1 MPQKIDL
8 KQPLS
13 RELNLTNERS
23 AINEEART
31 VEIAFSSEAAYER
44 WYGKEILDHSADAV
58 DLTRLNS
65 GGALLLGHDTRTQIG
80 VVERA
85 WIDADRKGR
94 ALVRFSKSALGEEI
108 FQDVKDGIR
117 RLVSVGYS
125 VEEYRLEGESN
136 NIETYRMTKWTPFEV
151 SIVPVPAD
159 ASVGVGRGFNHVQQ
173 KENAMPEKNPAA
185 NATAEAPATTET
197 RASETPRIE
206 MGSTNPLQAERERMK
221 EIRALARQF
230 DKTELGDAAI
240 DNGVSV
246 DAFRAQLLGTIGK
259 NSAIRTSESPEIG
272 MTERDVKQYSFL
284 RALAAAADPVNAHVI
299 APFELECSRAAQNK
313 RGDSRTERE
322 SALTIPVDV
331 LSRGMSL
338 SADAA
343 GSAMRMLGGRR
354 DLTVGS
360 ATGGGN
366 TVATDLLSG
375 SFIELLR
382 NGMVLNAMGA
392 TFLTDLNGN
401 IAIPSQTGTATA
413 YWVAES
419 GSPTESQ
426 QTVGQVTM
434 TPKTVVAYTDYSRR
448 LLLQSSLDV
457 EAFVRA
463 DLAAII
469 GLAIQ
474 DAALNGT
481 GSDQPTGI
489 LNASGIGAVVGG
501 ANGAAPTYE
510 NMVDLAAQIEIANAS
525 MGNLAYLTNSKVAG
539 KLRKTPLLGNTVGMP
554 TWTGAG
560 DSSIVAGYNARITNA
575 MPSNLTKGTSVGV
588 CSSIIFGNWADLMI
602 GMWGGLDIMLD
613 PYSGATSGAK
623 RVVALQDVDIALRRV
638 ASFAAMKDA
647 LTA

>member
-1 MPQKIDL
+1 MSQLNL

-13 RELNLTNERS
+13 RELNLSNDRA
-23 AINEEART
+23 AIDETART
-31 VEIAFSSEAAYER
+31 VELAFSSEAEYER
-44 WYGKEILDHSADAV
+44 WYGMEILDHGPESV
-58 DLTRLNS
+58 DLSRLNN
-65 GGALLLGHDTRTQIG
+65 GAALLLGHDTRTQIG

-94 ALVRFSKSALGEEI
+94 ALVRFSKSPLGEEI

-125 VEEYRLEGESN
+125 VEEYKLEGERD
-136 NIETYRMTKWTPFEV
+136 NIEIYRMTKWTPFEV

-159 ASVGVGRGFNHVQQ
+159 ASVGVGRGFNHEQQ
-173 KENAMPEKNPAA
+173 KENAMLEKNQA
-185 NATAEAPATTET
+185 NASAEAPVTTET

-206 MGSTNPLQAERERMK
+206 MGNTNPLQAERERMK

-259 NSAIRTSESPEIG
+259 NSAIRASESPEIG
-272 MTERDVKQYSFL
+272 MSERDVKQYSFL
-284 RALAAAADPVNAHVI
+284 RALAAAADPMNAHTI
-299 APFELECSRAAQNK
+299 APFELECSRAAQDK

-338 SADAA
+338 SGDVA

-354 DLTVGS
+354 DLNVGT
-360 ATGGGN
+360 ATAGGN

-382 NGMVLNAMGA
+382 NAMVLNTMGA

-426 QTVGQVTM
+426 QAVGQVTM
-434 TPKTVVAYTDYSRR
+434 TPKTVGAFTDYSRR
-448 LLLQSSLDV
+448 LLLQSSIDV

-474 DAALNGT
+474 DAALNGS
-481 GSDQPTGI
+481 GSNQPTGI

-501 ANGAAPTYE
+501 TDGAAPTYE

-613 PYSGATSGAK
+613 PYSGATSGTK

>member
-197 RASETPRIE
+197 RASETPHIE

-434 TPKTVVAYTDYSRR
+434 TPKTVGAYTDYSRR

-525 MGNLAYLTNSKVAG
+525 MGNLAYLTNSKVAS
-539 KLRKTPLLGNTVGMP
+539 KLRKTPLLGNTVGVP
-554 TWTGAG
+554 TWTGSG
-560 DSSIVAGYNARITNA
+560 DSAVVAGYNARITNA

-588 CSSIIFGNWADLMI
+588 CSSIIFGNWADLLI

-613 PYSGATSGAK
+613 PYSGATSGTK
-623 RVVALQDVDIALRRV
+623 RVVALQDVDVTLRRV

>member
-44 WYGKEILDHSADAV
+44 WYGMEILDHSADAV

-206 MGSTNPLQAERERMK
+206 MGNTNPLQAERERMK

-434 TPKTVVAYTDYSRR
+434 TPKTVGAYTDYSRR

-525 MGNLAYLTNSKVAG
+525 MGNLAYLTNSKVAS
-539 KLRKTPLLGNTVGMP
+539 KLRKTPLLGNTVGVP
-554 TWTGAG
+554 IWTGSG
-560 DSSIVAGYNARITNA
+560 DSAVVAGYNARITNA

-588 CSSIIFGNWADLMI
+588 CSSIIFGNWADLLI

-613 PYSGATSGAK
+613 PYSGATSGTK
-623 RVVALQDVDIALRRV
+623 RVVALQDVDVTLRRV